1 MEGILGIL
9 KEPGL
14 TSHDCVFRLRKILHM
29 KKIGH
34 AGTLDP
40 AVSGVLPICL
50 GKATKVVEYLQESG
64 KVYTGE
70 ILIGES
76 TTTEDGEGE
85 LVEKVVLPAPLTE
98 ERVREKMQ
106 ELTGTI
112 TQIPPMFS
120 AVKVNG
126 KRLYEYARKGETVER
141 PSRLAEIYSFTI
153 TSPISFHKE
162 KGTASFS
169 FEVHCGKGTY
179 IRTLSVDLGKKLGYP
194 AHMSH
199 LVREAAGGI
208 KKENCLTLQ
217 EVADLMAEKGEAG
230 VEEKLL
236 PLEFAL
242 KNFSSYSISP
252 ELFQKVKNG
261 AVLTQEDLPL
271 VKEDFP
277 VALYY
282 EGKLFSLYHHH
293 PEKSGYYKPQKVFRT
308 EL

>member
-9 KEPGL
+9 KEPGM

-40 AVSGVLPICL
+40 EVSGVLPICL
-50 GKATKVVEYLQESG
+50 GKATKVVEYLQEAG

-70 ILIGES
+70 IVIGES
-76 TTTEDGEGE
+76 TTTEDGQGE
-85 LVEKVVLPAPLTE
+85 LVEKVRVKAPLTE
-98 ERVREKMQ
+98 ALVKEKMQ

-126 KRLYEYARKGETVER
+126 KRLYEYARKGETVKR
-141 PSRLAEIYSFTI
+141 PSRLAEIYSFTL
-153 TSPISFHKE
+153 TSPIRFHE
-162 KGTASFS
+162 GEGTVSFS

-208 KKENCLTLQ
+208 KKEDCLTLQ
-217 EVADLMAEKGEAG
+217 EVSDLMAEKGETG
-230 VEEKLL
+230 LQKKLL

-242 KNFSSYSISP
+242 RNFSSYEVSP

-261 AVLTQEDLPL
+261 AVLSEKELPL
-271 VKEDFP
+271 PKGDFP
-277 VALYY
+277 AALYY
-282 EGKLFSLYHHH
+282 QGKLFSLYTLH
-293 PEKSGYYKPQKVFRT
+293 PEKKGYYKPQKVFRT